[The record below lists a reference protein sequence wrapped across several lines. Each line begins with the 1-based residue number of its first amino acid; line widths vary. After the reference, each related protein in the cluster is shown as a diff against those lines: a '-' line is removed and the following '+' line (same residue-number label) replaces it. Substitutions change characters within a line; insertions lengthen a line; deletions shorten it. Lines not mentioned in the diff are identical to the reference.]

1 LITKFNLESRRPIYT
16 PLPADKLIP
25 NKGQQ
30 ATQQEIHAFQQRIG
44 SIMYTAVV
52 TQADTAYTVNLLSR
66 FLLNPSQKHL
76 EAADHCLA
84 YLDTYRTLAIQYS
97 DLPNQDKTTTGPR
110 VFHCS
115 SDTAFADN
123 SDRKSSY
130 RYVFKLYGGPIA
142 WKATKQQTVT
152 TSSTEAELLALST
165 TTKEAIWWQRFFKS
179 LDFDTKESL
188 QIDCDNLQTI
198 RLLVENS
205 LLLPTKLRHV
215 DIHQHWLR
223 QEVQAKRI
231 AIQWISTNEMPA
243 DGLTKPLTRQ
253 KHERFVRLLGL
264 VDIKDKLL

>member
-1 LITKFNLESRRPIYT
+1 LITKFNLESHRPIYT
-16 PLPADKLIP
+16 PLPADKLIS
-25 NKGQQ
+25 NEGQ
-30 ATQQEIHAFQQRIG
+30 AIQQEIHAFQQRIG
-44 SIMYTAVV
+44 SIMYAAVV
-52 TQADTAYTVNLLSR
+52 TRADTAYAVNLLSR
-66 FLLNPSQKHL
+66 FLLNPSKKHL

-115 SDTAFADN
+115 SNAAFADN

-130 RYVFKLYGGPIA
+130 GYVFKLYRGPIV

-205 LLLPTKLRHV
+205 PLLPTKLRHV

-231 AIQWISTNEMPA
+231 AIQWISTNDMPA
-243 DGLTKPLTRQ
+243 DGLSKPLTRQ